1 MLLTAGE
8 AASGRNRQ
16 LATVHAAA
24 ARDSMQAIPGIGE
37 AMLGPPPGTGD
48 PFTQP
53 SGLLSRCHVV
63 CNPQDCF
70 QHAILCATF
79 VTYKH

>member
-1 MLLTAGE
+1 MPDVVLRLCLVVAGE

-16 LATVHAAA
+16 LAPVDAAV

-48 PFTQP
+48 PFTRA
-53 SGLLSRCHVV
+53 SGV
-63 CNPQDCF
+63 PPTTD
-70 QHAILCATF
+70 A
-79 VTYKH
+79 